1 MQIAPAAPA
10 VPRLVPVRAVGL
22 LASCAR
28 SREKPRPLRPTRPCS
43 TFAVTALW
51 LPRGDGQS
59 GTQGTQGTHPLRP
72 RATTSPGARQATP
85 RRAAPPALLSRGAR
99 AVVSPAVTSRV
110 PRVPRVPPLSES
122 AGSGP
127 SSEAAVGA
135 PPSTTMSSASA
146 GCSPEELSR
155 VSCWSAAL
163 LPKRQR
169 GRAAPMATWRAR
181 CAAWRYSCSRLSA
194 AVCAAE
200 RGTGRP
206 FGTRVGASG
215 ACPGRRAGLQVSD
228 QGSSNPMSCV
238 TSDAVDLSDGA
249 TSRAANGSV
258 TAAGYIHHAIRP
270 TAPSPQLRSRRP
282 LASSPGA
289 RTCSL
294 PS

>member
-10 VPRLVPVRAVGL
+10 VL
-22 LASCAR
+22 LAGCQDRRPAGGR
-28 SREKPRPLRPTRPCS
+28 GRFRGKPRPSRPTRPSRLSQMTVRGCGGTTAGRAGRAGRSLCDPEPLTSRS
-43 TFAVTALW
+43 TRW
-51 LPRGDGQS
+51 PRHAG
-59 GTQGTQGTHPLRP
+59 
-72 RATTSPGARQATP
+72 RAPS
-85 RRAAPPALLSRGAR
+85 APPASRE
-99 AVVSPAVTSRV
+99 SFLPQSRV
-110 PRVPRVPPLSES
+110 PRPSRPTPRIRRERP
-122 AGSGP
+122 
-127 SSEAAVGA
+127 AVGGRG
-135 PPSTTMSSASA
+135 SAHCLPRPCHQRVLVVARRSCLGA
-146 GCSPEELSR
+146 SR
-155 VSCWSAAL
+155 WSAAL

-238 TSDAVDLSDGA
+238 TSDAVDVIYGA

-289 RTCSL
+289 LMCSL